1 MICANYIEFRY
12 ENVYTECIRKKER
25 GKYTVYLKRKVDTFL
40 REWKAEPARKP
51 LIIKGSRQVG
61 KTESI
66 RKFAAEEYESV
77 VEINFVRDEKYKG
90 IIADGYEAAAIIK
103 NISMIDPSKKF
114 IPHKTLLFFD
124 EITEFP
130 EIATSLKFFH
140 EDGRFDVICSGSM
153 LGVNYKKI
161 ESNSVGYK
169 KDYNMFSMDFEE
181 FLWAKGYDDTTVEDM
196 LLHMREL
203 RPFNELEM
211 QVYHSLFLDFC
222 ILGGMPAVVAE
233 YIEKNTFEG
242 SLDTQRQLIADYKED
257 IRKYAQGLD
266 QARIL
271 NVFNRIAPQLAREN
285 KKFQISKV
293 ATGARFRDYRG
304 CAEWLADAGM
314 VNICFCLEFP
324 ELPLGGNYDPDVF
337 KLYFAD
343 TGLLVSMLDEESQE
357 DLRANKNLGVYKGA
371 LYENM
376 VGEALV
382 KQGYKL
388 YYYKRPD
395 STLEE
400 DFFIRS
406 ASSLIPLEVKAKNG
420 QAKSMRTLIVSDKYE
435 DIRYGFKF
443 FAGNIGHEA
452 QFYTFPYFCA
462 FLLRRFM
469 KDFRP
474 QEESG
479 D

>member
-1 MICANYIEFRY
+1 M
-12 ENVYTECIRKKER
+12 
-25 GKYTVYLKRKVDTFL
+25 YLKRKVDDFL
-40 REWKAEPARKP
+40 AAWKAEESRKP

-66 RKFAAEEYESV
+66 LHFASAHYESV
-77 VEINFVRDEKYKG
+77 IEINFVRDEKYKG
-90 IIADGYEAAAIIK
+90 IISDGYESGDIIK
-103 NISMIDPSKKF
+103 NISLLDPSKKF
-114 IPHKTLLFFD
+114 IPGKTLIFFD

-130 EIATSLKFFH
+130 EIATSLKFFSL
-140 EDGRFDVICSGSM
+140 DGRFDVICSGSM
-153 LGVNYKKI
+153 LGVNYKRI

-169 KDYNMFSMDFEE
+169 KDYEMFSMDFEE
-181 FLWAKGYDDTTVEDM
+181 FLWAKGYKDDTIEDI
-196 LLHMREL
+196 LSHMKSL
-203 RPFNELEM
+203 QPFSDLEM
-211 QVYHSLFLDFC
+211 KVFHSLFMDYN

-233 YIEKNTFEG
+233 YIQKNTFEG
-242 SLDTQRQLIADYKED
+242 SLDTQKQLIADYKED
-257 IRKYAQGLD
+257 IRKYASGVD
-266 QARIL
+266 QARII

-314 VNICFCLEFP
+314 VNICYCLEFP
-324 ELPLGGNYDPDVF
+324 ELPLSGNYEPDTY

-343 TGLLVSMLDEESQE
+343 TGLLVSMLDDESQE

-388 YYYKRPD
+388 FYYKRED

-406 ASSLIPLEVKAKNG
+406 ATSLIPVEVKARSGKT
-420 QAKSMRTLIVSDKYE
+420 KSMKTLMSSDHYP
-435 DIRYGFKF
+435 DIRYGFKLSNN
-443 FAGNIGHEA
+443 NIGHENA
-452 QFYTFPYFCA
+452 IYTFPYFCT
-462 FLLRRFM
+462 FLLKRFM
-469 KDFRP
+469 KDFHP
-474 QEESG
+474 EEEETSPESG
-479 D
+479 IV